1 MQLSLAT
8 NKSRTGSHIILIEDV
23 KPLKDTQENEIIFNK
38 YCSSITKNLN
48 LKGDPETFA
57 EFRRTFK
64 AIKEKFKIDNFSFR
78 PFTGN
83 EFTNVTPNLPTNKA
97 GISNDIPIYILK
109 QFVHVHCPKL
119 TKIMNNCFLKKMFSG
134 DIINAKM
141 IPCCK
146 NYNKGN
152 KENYRSISILSNFS
166 KIFQRLIHQ
175 EFSRY
180 MEPKFCRFK

>member
-1 MQLSLAT
+1 MTKPFGMQLSLAT

-57 EFRRTFK
+57 EFRRTCK

-78 PFTGN
+78 PFTEN

-109 QFVHVHCPKL
+109 QFVHVHCLKL
-119 TKIMNNCFLKKMFSG
+119 TKIMNNCFLKKCFLAAS
-134 DIINAKM
+134 
-141 IPCCK
+141 
-146 NYNKGN
+146 
-152 KENYRSISILSNFS
+152 
-166 KIFQRLIHQ
+166 
-175 EFSRY
+175 
-180 MEPKFCRFK
+180 